1 MNVTA
6 LTILIRSLILVI
18 GLVDDLR
25 SKKVHNKLVLALL
38 FSAFIATMVLNGP
51 SFLPQAGMSFLAC
64 SFLMIPLVYAKILG
78 AGDYKLML
86 SFSLLG
92 TMDEIFWVLVY
103 SLIWGSI
110 LGLIRAAIAGQTKA
124 IISNIFL
131 IAYNKGK
138 QGNLQLHKMPYTIP
152 LLFGWLSHL
161 VFTKQLWTV
170 WYDS

>member
-38 FSAFIATMVLNGP
+38 FQLYCQMVLNGP
-51 SFLPQAGMSFLAC
+51 LPTTSRDVFLAC

-103 SLIWGSI
+103 SPN
-110 LGLIRAAIAGQTKA
+110 LGLHFRFNSSCNRRANQ
-124 IISNIFL
+124 
-131 IAYNKGK
+131 
-138 QGNLQLHKMPYTIP
+138 
-152 LLFGWLSHL
+152 SHY
-161 VFTKQLWTV
+161 F
-170 WYDS
+170 